1 MMRLCVFMAICL
13 GCESAPPYV
22 PPEDR
27 AQARQITDTKD
38 LIGGPKASGRAGDFL
53 LANTRVKA
61 VIAAAMS
68 VLNNSASCSCT
79 WMCPSASWLSVTSS
93 SC

>member
-1 MMRLCVFMAICL
+1 MMRLMVFVAICI

-27 AQARQITDTKD
+27 AQARQISDAKD

-53 LANTRVKA
+53 LQNTRV
-61 VIAAAMS
+61 
-68 VLNNSASCSCT
+68 NS
-79 WMCPSASWLSVTSS
+79 
-93 SC
+93 